1 MRVEGFNPNKF
12 DETFEN
18 VAIERLV
25 EAANVV
31 AESAR
36 QKCPVGT
43 ISRPIY
49 KTGPY
54 AWQNWT
60 ARDAGRL
67 KKSIRVVQ
75 RKSKSGKPLT
85 KKKNVRVYGGNYLAY
100 YAKIVEFNQR
110 AFLRPALNGSISEI
124 RSIIG
129 VK

>member
-18 VAIERLV
+18 VAVERLV
-25 EAANVV
+25 EAAEVV
-31 AESAR
+31 AEKAR

-43 ISRPIY
+43 VSRPIY

-54 AWQNWT
+54 AGQNWT

>member
-1 MRVEGFNPNKF
+1 
-12 DETFEN
+12 
-18 VAIERLV
+18 
-25 EAANVV
+25 
-31 AESAR
+31 
-36 QKCPVGT
+36 
-43 ISRPIY
+43 
-49 KTGPY
+49 
-54 AWQNWT
+54 
-60 ARDAGRL
+60 L

>member
-18 VAIERLV
+18 VAVERLV

-43 ISRPIY
+43 VSRPIY